1 MSDEISAYF
10 HIGQIIKHQRFGY
23 RGVIYDVDPVFSNS
37 DEWYQ
42 QVATSNPPKDK
53 PWYHVLVDNSAQTTY
68 VAERN
73 LASDNQGEPISNPLI
88 DQVFTEFEEGRY
100 VLDVVRN

>member
-1 MSDEISAYF
+1 MSDEISACF

-23 RGVIYDVDPVFSNS
+23 RGVFYDVDSVFSNS

-88 DQVFTEFEEGRY
+88 DQLFTEFEEGRY

>member
-1 MSDEISAYF
+1 MSDEISTCF

-23 RGVIYDVDPVFSNS
+23 RGVIYDVDPVFSIS